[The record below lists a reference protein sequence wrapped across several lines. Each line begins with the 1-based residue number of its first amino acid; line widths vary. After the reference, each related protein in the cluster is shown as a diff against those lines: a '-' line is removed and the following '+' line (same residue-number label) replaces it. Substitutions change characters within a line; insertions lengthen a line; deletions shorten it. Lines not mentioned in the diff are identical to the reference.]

1 MKLSN
6 IDKFVINDLFK
17 ATEGLF
23 VFTLYSRY
31 KVSPKELFESINKLE
46 TGGILIYSDDRISL
60 TKEGVN
66 FAIKR
71 QKHFKEDAEEISDK
85 APDFSKGP
93 KIEVNKFYIPLGF
106 EL

>member
-6 IDKFVINDLFK
+6 IDRFIINDLFK

-46 TGGILIYSDDRISL
+46 AEGILINSDDRISL

-71 QKHFKEDAEEISDK
+71 QMNYTDAEKSDK
-85 APDFSKGP
+85 IPDFSKGP
-93 KIEVNKFYIPLGF
+93 KIEVDKFYIPLDF
-106 EL
+106 EQ